1 MKMNTIKII
10 NEIPY
15 ERVQDLLCSAFEG
28 GSNYW
33 YEIISYNYP
42 KGETRQSL
50 NIRHQHI
57 QLPFKGGS
65 ITIRSSETDDEPNYI
80 LDLNAIEKG
89 LQLMATKFPD
99 HFADFIKEQD
109 DATTGDVFLQCCLF
123 KDVIYG

>member
-1 MKMNTIKII
+1 
-10 NEIPY
+10 
-15 ERVQDLLCSAFEG
+15 
-28 GSNYW
+28 
-33 YEIISYNYP
+33 
-42 KGETRQSL
+42 L